1 MPCQNDGICHDMIYS
16 FRCSCPKG
24 TTGMLCEINEPDC
37 FDSACHHGGT
47 CVDKVHF
54 LETSLIRMKNRKY
67 LRVRPYYY
75 TLYVINFFQ
84 VGGYECQCPAGYVG
98 PRCEGDVN
106 ECLSNPCSELGTQS
120 CVQLVNDYRLVFI

>member
-24 TTGMLCEINEPDC
+24 TAGMLCEINEPDC

-54 LETSLIRMKNRKY
+54 LET
-67 LRVRPYYY
+67 
-75 TLYVINFFQ
+75 
-84 VGGYECQCPAGYVG
+84 
-98 PRCEGDVN
+98 
-106 ECLSNPCSELGTQS
+106 
-120 CVQLVNDYRLVFI
+120 

>member
-24 TTGMLCEINEPDC
+24 TAGMLCEINEPDC

-54 LETSLIRMKNRKY
+54 LE
-67 LRVRPYYY
+67 
-75 TLYVINFFQ
+75 NFAHTNDEKELFH
-84 VGGYECQCPAGYVG
+84 QCTALLL
-98 PRCEGDVN
+98 DLN
-106 ECLSNPCSELGTQS
+106 M
-120 CVQLVNDYRLVFI
+120 